1 MKALDRSLRW
11 NAGELSQGIDTLLGA
26 ASPRSSGTSANGGA
40 LSLEAVLA
48 STLSARG
55 MDCVPLA
62 CRVDDISRCIVH
74 AAPMVLSL
82 EDSALLV
89 VSASRHTVTLLAR
102 SGDHQSVAMKDL
114 LALLTPAL
122 SPEVEAT
129 ITRLAAEVGADLAQA
144 CRNEHLHRQRVPVGW
159 QLPVEPEQALWNRA
173 NGLRVAGL
181 VGLHVLHFGL
191 WVLSWVT
198 LVSALLSV
206 GEREALLTV
215 WIVAL
220 VSSLLLLPL
229 ESLVQQNLATRLG
242 ISIKQSL
249 LRNALGMDK
258 ADVRSQG
265 IGQLTARALEANRLD
280 ALAAQGGLRVL
291 LSGFDAIAII
301 AVFLWFAGLHPLLLL
316 FGLTLVIAVRSWS
329 GYHKAETRLHAAHL
343 RLTAVHTE
351 EMIGHRTR
359 KAFVGS
365 SRWHAEE
372 DACLAAYERACAEAD
387 RRELSIGAIP
397 RLWAVLGVAVIL
409 IDLFGQGA
417 SNTASVA
424 QIGFV
429 IVGFGILHGASTG
442 IMKLLKALV
451 SARHLNPYPA
461 ERRNASATGASVDP
475 STGSAQGADG
485 GAHLLV
491 QGLEYTY
498 PDSSRQVLR
507 DVNLE
512 LGESGKVLMTGG
524 SGSGKSTFG
533 SLLAGRLEPS
543 AGTVLSQGID
553 RYVAGARGWLTQV
566 CYVPQPGINH
576 VLTDTFAFNLLLG
589 RAWPPSARDLQ
600 DAQAVARQLGLGP
613 LIEKMPAG
621 MMQMVG
627 EGGWRLSQGEQAR
640 LFLARGILQ
649 GARLLVVD
657 ELLAPL
663 DPVTGLE
670 VLKAVEALPSQV
682 VLIAHT

>member
-1 MKALDRSLRW
+1 MSGFDLSLRW
-11 NAGELSQGIDTLLGA
+11 DAHDLNQGLNALLGA
-26 ASPRSSGTSANGGA
+26 PAPPAGGTTASTRGSVTV
-40 LSLEAVLA
+40 EAVLEA
-48 STLSARG
+48 ALAAHGREQ
-55 MDCVPLA
+55 VPLSSSVKDMA
-62 CRVDDISRCIVH
+62 LCIIRS
-74 AAPMVLSL
+74 APMVLSI
-82 EDSALLV
+82 EDSAMLV
-89 VSASRHTVTLLAR
+89 VRANRHTVTLLGR
-102 SGDHQSVAMKDL
+102 GGIRKQIPMTDL
-114 LALLTPAL
+114 LDLLTPAL
-122 SPEVEAT
+122 PD
-129 ITRLAAEVGADLAQA
+129 EVGATIARLEREVDAKVA
-144 CRNEHLHRQRVPVGW
+144 KAFRTEHLSRQRVLIGW
-159 QLPVEPEQALWNRA
+159 QLPVEPEQPLWNRS
-173 NGLRVAGL
+173 NLYRVAGL
-181 VGLHVLHFGL
+181 VSVHVLHFGL
-191 WVLSWVT
+191 WVLSWVM

-229 ESLVQQNLATRLG
+229 ESLLQQNLATRLG
-242 ISIKQSL
+242 ILIKQGL

-258 ADVRSQG
+258 ADVRNQG

-291 LSGFDAIAII
+291 LSAFDAVAIV
-301 AVFLWFAGLHPLLLL
+301 AVFLWFAGPHPLLLL
-316 FGLTLVIAVRSWS
+316 FILALVVAVRWWS
-329 GYHKAETRLHAAHL
+329 VYHRAETRLHAAHL

-359 KAFVGS
+359 KAFVGPA
-365 SRWHAEE
+365 RWHAEE
-372 DACLAAYERACAEAD
+372 ESCLTAYEQACAEAD
-387 RRELSIGAIP
+387 RTELVIGAIP

-409 IDLFGQGA
+409 LDLFGQGA
-417 SNTASVA
+417 STVASVA
-424 QIGFV
+424 LIGFV

-451 SARHLNPYPA
+451 SARYLNALQAKPPATVSPAGLGQNSGSGSHL
-461 ERRNASATGASVDP
+461 V
-475 STGSAQGADG
+475 
-485 GAHLLV
+485 V

-498 PDSSRQVLR
+498 PDSTRQVLH

-533 SLLAGRLEPS
+533 SLLAGRLQPS
-543 AGTVLSQGID
+543 AGTILSQGID
-553 RYVAGARGWLTQV
+553 RYVVGAKGWLREV

-589 RAWPPSARDLQ
+589 RAWPPTAQDLQ
-600 DAQAVARQLGLGP
+600 EAQVVAERLGLGP

-663 DPVTGLE
+663 DPITGLD
-670 VLKAVEALPSQV
+670 VLKTVEALPSQL